1 MSVTRPPGWRQAV
14 VACALLAV
22 VALLSGLSGGLARL
36 GLPVPVMPA
45 PVHGALMVC
54 GFFGT
59 LIALERAVALGRL
72 AGLGAPLLAGL
83 GGLLAWSPSLLPLA
97 QTCWV
102 LAAAGLVALYVHAGM
117 SRAWSM
123 HLMVELCG
131 AACWLGGAL
140 LWAMGGDLAAATRGW
155 VAFLVLTIAGERR
168 ELTQLVRLPALAR
181 SLFIAAV
188 ALLIAGAVDPASLAL
203 WPGCALLALWLLRW
217 DIAPRAWRAA
227 GWPGHTAL
235 CLTVGYLWLLVG
247 ALLGLYGEFHPG
259 PLAATGLHA
268 VLLGFVFAMVF
279 GHAPIVLP
287 ALLRLRPVY
296 DPRAR
301 WPLWLLSAS
310 LALRIA
316 AVGSGRH
323 DALMLAGLL
332 HALSILFF
340 AVLMVRALRVAGTD
354 VKENAR

>member
-14 VACALLAV
+14 VACALLAA

-102 LAAAGLVALYVHAGM
+102 LAAAGLVALYVYAGV
-117 SRAWSM
+117 SRAWSL

-140 LWAMGGDLAAATRGW
+140 LWASGGDLAAATRGW

-168 ELTQLVRLPALAR
+168 ELTQLVRLPVLAR

-296 DPRAR
+296 DARAR
-301 WPLWLLSAS
+301 WPLWLLAFS

-316 AVGSGRH
+316 GAGLGRH
-323 DALMLAGLL
+323 DALMLAGGL
-332 HALSILFF
+332 HAAAILLF
-340 AVLMVRALRVAGTD
+340 AALMLRAVRAA
-354 VKENAR
+354 KPASAMS